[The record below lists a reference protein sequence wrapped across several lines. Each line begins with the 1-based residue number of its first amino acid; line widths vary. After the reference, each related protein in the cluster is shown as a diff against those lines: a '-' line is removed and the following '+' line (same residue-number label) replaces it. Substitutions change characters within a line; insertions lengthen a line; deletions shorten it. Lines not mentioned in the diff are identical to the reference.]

1 MDEILDLGRFRLGW
15 WVWVLPML
23 LVVLKDFQ
31 SLFFRILLFVFVFF
45 SDFEG
50 GVKLGVDP
58 KGTKHAISR

>member
-31 SLFFRILLFVFVFF
+31 SLLFRIILFVFVFF

-50 GVKLGVDP
+50 GLEIGVIHE
-58 KGTKHAISR
+58 GTKHAISR

>member
-50 GVKLGVDP
+50 G
-58 KGTKHAISR
+58 